1 MPVTR
6 AAGADEAG
14 DFDSVRGTSDSV

>member
-14 DFDSVRGTSDSV
+14 DFDSVQDFDSV